1 LSEVAD
7 ATSLFRIGI
16 CLVPFYSAKSLLKMF
31 NKPGMFLLAAFVTI
45 FLSRYPALLIDR
57 PMDPDESGMLAAV
70 LTAHSRGFVPW
81 KDFDVT
87 TVGPL
92 TTWFL
97 AGTAAI
103 GMPMTYQ
110 GLHILSAILWTSSG
124 LLTLVAARL
133 AFGIRGAGFAFLVL
147 MIISLLAWRHGY
159 LHFSSEAVPA
169 ALLAATAVLVVLSLT
184 RDLKTRS
191 AVMLAF
197 LSSAF
202 CALSVLAKLQALPI
216 AAFLC
221 AANLLPALDRSW
233 RSGLAVGLSVVCG
246 ALLPVSF
253 VALWLW
259 NEDALLLGLQSYV
272 LGGSSY
278 GASESIGLAWILK
291 LARDVLRGWGIFLPA
306 FILLFT
312 VAAALAYE
320 GWRPWKL
327 ASKRRNLF
335 LLCAGWFGSALVALI
350 LPSYRFEHHGVF
362 LVAPATLLLTCLVSE
377 WTQSKSG
384 AIGSRGWIALILPKR
399 PAFWFAAAGFFL
411 LILAS
416 LRLSAEL
423 FGGDA
428 PQSKLGDSMA
438 TRVSRLVDQLSEP
451 GEPVAVWGWA
461 PELNVITGRPS
472 ATRHIICHFLIDSN
486 SARDMHRKTFM
497 ADLRES
503 RPKVI
508 VDAVAPGFFTWR
520 WGQEP
525 ARFRAETFSELSTF
539 LQQNYRV
546 VERLSDNDAAEQV
559 IVYARV
565 SGH

>member
-1 LSEVAD
+1 MKNRSVMLLVGA
-7 ATSLFRIGI
+7 SL
-16 CLVPFYSAKSLLKMF
+16 
-31 NKPGMFLLAAFVTI
+31 I
-45 FLSRYPALLIDR
+45 FFASRYPGLQVNSPLNS
-57 PMDPDESGMLAAV
+57 DESQMLAGV
-70 LTAHSRGFVPW
+70 LTAQSRGFVPW
-81 KDFDVT
+81 KDFDMTTIGPVT
-87 TVGPL
+87 I
-92 TTWFL
+92 WFL
-97 AGTAAI
+97 AWLAAT
-103 GMPMTYQ
+103 GLPMTYQ
-110 GLHILSAILWTSSG
+110 GLHILSAVMWTLSG
-124 LLTLVAARL
+124 LFTLVAARL
-133 AFGIRGAGFAFLVL
+133 AFGIRGAGFAFLML
-147 MIISLLAWRHGY
+147 MIISLLAWRADY

-169 ALLAATAVLVVLSLT
+169 ALLAASAVLVVASLT
-184 RDLKTRS
+184 RELNTRS
-191 AVMLAF
+191 AVMMAF
-197 LSSAF
+197 LSSAL
-202 CALSVLAKLQALPI
+202 CAMSVLAKFQALPI

-221 AANLLPALDRSW
+221 AANLLPALGRSW
-233 RSGLAVGLSVVCG
+233 RFGLAIGLSVVCG

-278 GASESIGLAWILK
+278 GASEFIGLTWILK
-291 LARDVLRGWGIFLPA
+291 LARDVLRGWGVFLPA

-335 LLCAGWFGSALVALI
+335 LLCAGWFGSALAALV
-350 LPSYRFEHHGVF
+350 LPSYRHEHHGVF
-362 LVAPATLLLTCLVSE
+362 LVAPATFLLTCLVSE
-377 WTQSKSG
+377 WTQSKPD
-384 AIGSRGWIALILPKR
+384 AIGSRGWIALILPKK
-399 PAFWFAAAGFFL
+399 PAAWTAAAGVFL

-416 LRLSAEL
+416 LRLSPEL

-428 PQSKLGDSMA
+428 PQGKIGDSMA

-451 GEPVAVWGWA
+451 GESVAVWGWA
-461 PELNVITGRPS
+461 PEINVLTGRPS
-472 ATRHIICHFLIDSN
+472 ATRHIISHFLIDSN

-520 WGQEP
+520 WGQEL